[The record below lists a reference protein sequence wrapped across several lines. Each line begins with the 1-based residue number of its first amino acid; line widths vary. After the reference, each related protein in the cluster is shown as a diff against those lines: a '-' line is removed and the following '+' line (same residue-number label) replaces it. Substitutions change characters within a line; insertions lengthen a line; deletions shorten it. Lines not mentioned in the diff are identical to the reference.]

1 MPKIKVML
9 VKEFELDPE
18 SYPKCETFKE
28 MYSEEIDNVENNEEI
43 YNILAEEGKLKFEY
57 IP

>member
-9 VKEFELDPE
+9 VKEFELNPDD
-18 SYPKCETFKE
+18 YPHCRTF
-28 MYSEEIDNVENNEEI
+28 MDMCNQEEDNMRNNEEI
-43 YNILAEEGKLKFEY
+43 YNILAEEGKLEFEF